1 MNERRCQMIGLV
13 GFIIA
18 GFFFI
23 AAGVKFGDPLTIIGS
38 VVWTLS
44 CFVWMIPLLR
54 SGKNTSNE

>member
-1 MNERRCQMIGLV
+1 MGDDIYQLIGLI

-18 GFFFI
+18 GFIFI
-23 AAGVKFGDPLTIIGS
+23 AVGIRFEDMLTVAGS

-54 SGKNTSNE
+54 KK